1 MHYLLSPDFKPT
13 FEVFGLSNICLSYKP
28 VSNICTLLHYATCV
42 VYARWPPLYNVITD
56 RLCSLRLALNC
67 IYRQMFKYFFAS
79 HVKGILRCIGNYYMY
94 YLFIC
99 QCHVIYISL
108 SQMYRVSHKK
118 VHTYRFRN
126 VIPCLFI
133 SAKRP
138 IISVIIYFHKKTSV
152 HLFSRRAGTGST
164 ELGLFPGLSFLRL
177 ELS

>member
-1 MHYLLSPDFKPT
+1 MDFRFWKYLHYLLSPDFKPT

-42 VYARWPPLYNVITD
+42 VYARWPPVYNVIKD

-99 QCHVIYISL
+99 LCHVIYISL
-108 SQMYRVSHKK
+108 KCTGCPIK
-118 VHTYRFRN
+118 RFTLIVFQILYHVYLFLPN
-126 VIPCLFI
+126 VQ
-133 SAKRP
+133 
-138 IISVIIYFHKKTSV
+138 
-152 HLFSRRAGTGST
+152 
-164 ELGLFPGLSFLRL
+164 
-177 ELS
+177 